1 MPRPPT
7 LSFDRGTLLLHPPP
21 SGKAWVDYVTWDDR
35 AERFRLQALHYRRLV
50 EVLRAEGTRLVD
62 QARAFEPLPLVP
74 ALEMT
79 PYPHQCAALAAWVAA
94 GRQGMIVL
102 PTGAGKTYLAQLAMQ
117 DTQQSTLI
125 VVPTLDLLHQWYAH
139 LLAAFPDA
147 PVGLLGG
154 GSHDRTPLLVATY
167 DSAAMQAETLGN
179 RYALLIFDECHHLPG
194 AFTRV
199 IAEYSLAPYRL
210 GLTATPERSDGTH
223 TDLYALIGP
232 EVYRTSVAALSGTVL
247 SPHRVVRLTVKLSPR
262 ERQHYEALI
271 ETRNR
276 FLQSC
281 DIRLGSVSG
290 WQAFVRAS
298 ARSRAGRRAMLA
310 HREARALAFGTAGKL
325 RVLADLLAEH
335 HPARTLIFTEDNTM
349 VYRIARDFLIPA
361 ITHHTPV
368 KERHDILQR
377 FRTGEYQVVV
387 ASRVLNEG
395 VDVPEASIAIV
406 LSGTGSRREYVQRL
420 GRILRRREG
429 KRAVLYEVVA
439 EATSEEQVSRR
450 RRQSIGV
457 SPDRQV
463 DAGAPDLFADDE
475 GEAPVSEQPQPGQED
490 DRSYPP
496 NC

>member
-1 MPRPPT
+1 MARPPT

-21 SGKAWVDYVTWDDR
+21 PGKAWIDYATWDDR
-35 AERFRLQALHYRRLV
+35 VERFRLPALHYRRLV
-50 EVLRAEGTRLVD
+50 EALQAEGTRLVD
-62 QARAFEPLPLVP
+62 QAPAFGPLPLVP

-79 PYPHQCAALAAWVAA
+79 PYPHQRAALAAWLAA
-94 GRQGMIVL
+94 ECQGVIVL

-117 DTQQSTLI
+117 ETQQSTLI
-125 VVPTLDLLHQWYAH
+125 VVPTLDLMHQWYAH
-139 LLAAFPDA
+139 LLAAFPDT

-167 DSAAMQAETLGN
+167 DSAAIQADTLGN
-179 RYALLIFDECHHLPG
+179 HFALLIFDECHHLPS

-199 IAEYSLAPYRL
+199 IAEYSLALYRL

-223 TDLYALIGP
+223 ADLHTLIGP
-232 EVYRTSVAALSGTVL
+232 EVYRTTVAALAGTVL
-247 SPHRVVRLTVKLSPR
+247 APHRVVRLTVKLSPR
-262 ERQHYEALI
+262 ERERYDALLD
-271 ETRNR
+271 TRNR

-281 DIRLGSVSG
+281 GIRLGSVSG

-310 HREARALAFGTAGKL
+310 HRAARALAFGTAGKL
-325 RVLADLLAEH
+325 RVLADLLAEY
-335 HPARTLIFTEDNTM
+335 HPVRTLIFTEDNTM
-349 VYRIARDFLIPA
+349 VYRIAREFLIPA

-377 FRTGEYQVVV
+377 FRCGEYPVVV

-395 VDVPEASIAIV
+395 IDVPDASVAVV

-420 GRILRRREG
+420 GRILRRHEG

-450 RRQSIGV
+450 RRQRTRV
-457 SPDRQV
+457 SPGRQLDV
-463 DAGAPDLFADDE
+463 GAPDLFAADGGDE
-475 GEAPVSEQPQPGQED
+475 LLAPRMRPGEED
-490 DRSYPP
+490 DPCYPP
-496 NC
+496 SC

>member
-1 MPRPPT
+1 MARPST

-21 SGKAWVDYVTWDDR
+21 PGKAWIDYVTWDDR
-35 AERFRLQALHYRRLV
+35 VECFRLPALRYRRLV
-50 EVLRAEGTRLVD
+50 EALRGEGTRLVD
-62 QARAFEPLPLVP
+62 QARAFGPLPLVP
-74 ALEMT
+74 VWEMP
-79 PYPHQCAALAAWVAA
+79 PYPHQRAALAAWLAA
-94 GRQGMIVL
+94 GRQGVIVL

-117 DTQQSTLI
+117 ETQQSTLI
-125 VVPTLDLLHQWYAH
+125 VVPTLDLMHQWYAH

-154 GSHDRTPLLVATY
+154 GSHDHTPLLVATY
-167 DSAAMQAETLGN
+167 DSAAIQAEALGN
-179 RYALLIFDECHHLPG
+179 RYALVIFDECHHLPS

-223 TDLYALIGP
+223 ADLESLIGP
-232 EVYRTSVAALSGTVL
+232 EVYRTSVAALSGTIL
-247 SPHRVVRLTVKLSPR
+247 APHRVVRLTVRLSPR
-262 ERQHYEALI
+262 ERERYEALV
-271 ETRNR
+271 ETRNH
-276 FLQSC
+276 FLQAC
-281 DIRLGSVSG
+281 GIRLGDVAG

-298 ARSRAGRRAMLA
+298 ACSRAGRRAMLA

-325 RVLADLLAEH
+325 RVLADLLAQH
-335 HPARTLIFTEDNTM
+335 HPARTLIFTEDNAM
-349 VYRIARDFLIPA
+349 VYRIAQDFLIPA

-377 FRTGEYQVVV
+377 FRTGDYPVVV

-395 VDVPEASIAIV
+395 VDVPEASMAIV

-429 KRAVLYEVVA
+429 KQAVLYEVVA

-450 RRQSIGV
+450 RRQAPRV
-457 SPDRQV
+457 RTDRQI
-463 DAGAPDLFADDE
+463 DARVPDLFAADGDDE
-475 GEAPVSEQPQPGQED
+475 PLDPRA
-490 DRSYPP
+490 
-496 NC
+496 